1 MTPYPSLPSS
11 HNGLKAFEA
20 AARLMSFTLAADEL
34 HVTQSAISRQIK
46 QLEDELNASLV
57 IRKHRAIELTEHGH
71 DLYVALRE
79 SYANVEA
86 VIASWGEPKQKRI
99 VIKATLS
106 FATRV
111 LISKVRE
118 LNERYQDYE
127 IVIVPVIEEDE
138 SINSSEYDLLI
149 FHTRFKKR
157 YDKAPNIT
165 FLREEFMAPVCST
178 SLTNSASLGNST
190 NLTNQDTD
198 LDSILTLPR
207 LHPTL
212 DHHDWK
218 VWLADVESP
227 PKKPVRNTSFL
238 SLDMA
243 LSACLSGEGVTVTDL
258 LLVLQDLQR
267 GFLYCPKDA
276 KIQHSAWTYFMHQR
290 THTPIINDLI
300 EWLREETAKEI
311 ELLKSLAQQYQW
323 FGVIEQDKGFGRL
336 S

>member
-34 HVTQSAISRQIK
+34 NVTQSAISRQIK
-46 QLEDELNASLV
+46 QLEDELNASLI
-57 IRKHRAIELTEHGH
+57 IRKHRAIELTVQGH

-79 SYANVEA
+79 SYGNIES
-86 VIASWGEPKQKRI
+86 VIASWREPKQKRI

-118 LNERYQDYE
+118 LNERYPDYE

-138 SINSSEYDLLI
+138 AINSSEYDLLI

-157 YDKAPNIT
+157 YDNAPDIT

-178 SLTNSASLGNST
+178 SLTNAAG
-190 NLTNQDTD
+190 LTQQDTD
-198 LDSILTLPR
+198 LDSILTMPR
-207 LHPTL
+207 LHPTV

-267 GFLYCPKDA
+267 GFLYCPENA
-276 KIQHSAWTYFMHQR
+276 KIQNSAWTYFIHQR
-290 THTPIINDLI
+290 THSPVISGLI
-300 EWLREETAKEI
+300 DWLKGETAKEI
-311 ELLKSLAQQYQW
+311 ELLKALSQQNHW
-323 FGVIEQDKGFGRL
+323 SGVIEDQH
-336 S
+336 

>member
-34 HVTQSAISRQIK
+34 NVTQSAISRQIK

-57 IRKHRAIELTEHGH
+57 IRKHRAIELTEQGH

-79 SYANVEA
+79 SYANIES
-86 VIASWGEPKQKRI
+86 VIASWSEPKQKRI

-118 LNERYQDYE
+118 LNERYPDYE

-138 SINSSEYDLLI
+138 AINSSEYDLLI

-157 YDKAPNIT
+157 YDNTPDIT

-178 SLTNSASLGNST
+178 SLTNSASLT
-190 NLTNQDTD
+190 TQDTD
-198 LDSILTLPR
+198 LDSILTMPR

-218 VWLADVESP
+218 VWLADVEFP

-238 SLDMA
+238 SLDLA

-258 LLVLQDLQR
+258 LLVLQELQR
-267 GFLYCPKDA
+267 GFLYCPKNA
-276 KIQHSAWTYFMHQR
+276 KIQHSAWTYFGHQR
-290 THTPIINDLI
+290 THSPVINDLI
-300 EWLREETAKEI
+300 EWLKGETAKEI
-311 ELLKSLAQQYQW
+311 ELLKALSRQNHW
-323 FGVIEQDKGFGRL
+323 SGVIQDH
-336 S
+336 

>member
-71 DLYVALRE
+71 NLYVALRE

-178 SLTNSASLGNST
+178 TLTNK
-190 NLTNQDTD
+190 DTD

>member
-34 HVTQSAISRQIK
+34 NVTQSAISRQIK
-46 QLEDELNASLV
+46 QLEDELNASLI
-57 IRKHRAIELTEHGH
+57 IRKHRAIELTEQGH
-71 DLYVALRE
+71 DLYVALRDSYGNIE
-79 SYANVEA
+79 S
-86 VIASWGEPKQKRI
+86 VIASWSEPKQKRI

-118 LNERYQDYE
+118 LNERYPDYE

-138 SINSSEYDLLI
+138 AINSSEYDLLI

-157 YDKAPNIT
+157 YDNTPDVT

-178 SLTNSASLGNST
+178 SLTNSASLT
-190 NLTNQDTD
+190 TQDTD
-198 LDSILTLPR
+198 LDSILTMPR

-218 VWLADVESP
+218 VWLADVEFP

-238 SLDMA
+238 SLDLA

-258 LLVLQDLQR
+258 LLVLQELQR
-267 GFLYCPKDA
+267 GFLYCPKNA
-276 KIQHSAWTYFMHQR
+276 KIQHSAWTYFGHQR
-290 THTPIINDLI
+290 THSPVINDLI
-300 EWLREETAKEI
+300 EWLKGETAKEI
-311 ELLKSLAQQYQW
+311 ELLKALSHQNHW
-323 FGVIEQDKGFGRL
+323 SGVIQDH
-336 S
+336 

>member
-34 HVTQSAISRQIK
+34 NVTQSAISRQIK
-46 QLEDELNASLV
+46 QLEDELNASLI
-57 IRKHRAIELTEHGH
+57 IRKHRAIELTVQGH

-79 SYANVEA
+79 SYGNIES
-86 VIASWGEPKQKRI
+86 VIASWSEPKQKRI

-118 LNERYQDYE
+118 LNERYQDHE

-157 YDKAPNIT
+157 YDKAPDIT

-178 SLTNSASLGNST
+178 SLTT
-190 NLTNQDTD
+190 KDTD

-218 VWLADVESP
+218 VWLADVEFP

-258 LLVLQDLQR
+258 LLVQQDLQR
-267 GFLYCPKDA
+267 GFLYCPKNA
-276 KIQHSAWTYFMHQR
+276 KIQHSAWTYFIHQR
-290 THTPIINDLI
+290 SHTPIINDLI
-300 EWLREETAKEI
+300 EWLREETTKEI
-311 ELLKSLAQQYQW
+311 ELLKVLSHQNHW
-323 FGVIEQDKGFGRL
+323 FGVISNQQ
-336 S
+336 

>member
-20 AARLMSFTLAADEL
+20 AARLMSFTLAAEEL

-57 IRKHRAIELTEHGH
+57 VRKHRAIELTVQGH

-79 SYANVEA
+79 SYGNIEA
-86 VIASWGEPKQKRI
+86 IIGSWSEPKQKRI

-118 LNERYQDYE
+118 LNERYQDHE
-127 IVIVPVIEEDE
+127 IVIVPVIEEEE

-157 YDKAPNIT
+157 YDKAPDIT

-178 SLTNSASLGNST
+178 SLTT
-190 NLTNQDTD
+190 KDTD

-218 VWLADVESP
+218 MWLADVEFP
-227 PKKPVRNTSFL
+227 PKNPVRNTSFL

-258 LLVLQDLQR
+258 LLVQQDLQR
-267 GFLYCPKDA
+267 GFLYCPKYV

-300 EWLREETAKEI
+300 EWLRKETAKEI
-311 ELLKSLAQQYQW
+311 ELLKSLSQQNHW
-323 FGVIEQDKGFGRL
+323 FGVITAQQ
-336 S
+336 

>member
-20 AARLMSFTLAADEL
+20 AARLMSFTLAAEER

-57 IRKHRAIELTEHGH
+57 IRKHRAIELTVQGH

-79 SYANVEA
+79 SYGNIEA
-86 VIASWGEPKQKRI
+86 VIASWSEPKQKRI

-118 LNERYQDYE
+118 LNERYQEYE

-157 YDKAPNIT
+157 YDKAPDIT

-178 SLTNSASLGNST
+178 SLTT
-190 NLTNQDTD
+190 KDTD

-258 LLVLQDLQR
+258 LLVQQDLQR
-267 GFLYCPKDA
+267 GFLYCPKNA
-276 KIQHSAWTYFMHQR
+276 KIQHSAWTYFIHQR
-290 THTPIINDLI
+290 SHTPIINDLI
-300 EWLREETAKEI
+300 EWLREETEKEI
-311 ELLKSLAQQYQW
+311 ELLKALSHQNHW
-323 FGVIEQDKGFGRL
+323 FGVISDQQ
-336 S
+336 

>member
-57 IRKHRAIELTEHGH
+57 IRKHRAIELTEQGH

-79 SYANVEA
+79 SYANVET

-178 SLTNSASLGNST
+178 SLTNK
-190 NLTNQDTD
+190 DID
-198 LDSILTLPR
+198 LDSLLTLPR

-218 VWLADVESP
+218 VWLADVEFP

>member
-20 AARLMSFTLAADEL
+20 AARLMSFTLAAEEL

-57 IRKHRAIELTEHGH
+57 IRKHRAIELTVQGH

-79 SYANVEA
+79 SYGNIEA
-86 VIASWGEPKQKRI
+86 VIASWSEPKQKRI

-118 LNERYQDYE
+118 LNERYQDHE

-157 YDKAPNIT
+157 YDKAPDIT

-178 SLTNSASLGNST
+178 SLTT
-190 NLTNQDTD
+190 KDTD

-218 VWLADVESP
+218 VWLADVEFP

-258 LLVLQDLQR
+258 LLVQQDLQR
-267 GFLYCPKDA
+267 GFLYCPRNA

-290 THTPIINDLI
+290 SHTPIINDLI
-300 EWLREETAKEI
+300 EWLREETTKEI
-311 ELLKSLAQQYQW
+311 ELLKVLAQQYQW
-323 FGVIEQDKGFGRL
+323 FGVIEQDKDFGRL
-336 S
+336 F

>member
-20 AARLMSFTLAADEL
+20 AARLMSFTLAADEFN
-34 HVTQSAISRQIK
+34 VTQSAISRQIK
-46 QLEDELNASLV
+46 QLEDELNASLI
-57 IRKHRAIELTEHGH
+57 IRKHRAIELTVQGH

-79 SYANVEA
+79 NYGNIES
-86 VIASWGEPKQKRI
+86 VIASWSEPKQKRI

-118 LNERYQDYE
+118 LNERYSDYE

-138 SINSSEYDLLI
+138 AINSSEYDLLI

-157 YDKAPNIT
+157 YDNTPDIT
-165 FLREEFMAPVCST
+165 FLREEFMAPVCSA
-178 SLTNSASLGNST
+178 SLTNSASLN
-190 NLTNQDTD
+190 NKDTD
-198 LDSILTLPR
+198 LDSILTMPR

-267 GFLYCPKDA
+267 GFLYCPENA
-276 KIQHSAWTYFMHQR
+276 KIQNSAWTYFMHQR

-311 ELLKSLAQQYQW
+311 ELLKALSHQNHW
-323 FGVIEQDKGFGRL
+323 FGVITD
-336 S
+336 

>member
-20 AARLMSFTLAADEL
+20 AARLMSFTLAAEEL

-57 IRKHRAIELTEHGH
+57 IRKHRAIELTVQGH

-79 SYANVEA
+79 SYGNIEA
-86 VIASWGEPKQKRI
+86 VIASWSEPKQKRI

-118 LNERYQDYE
+118 LNERYQEYE

-157 YDKAPNIT
+157 YDKAPDIT

-178 SLTNSASLGNST
+178 SLTT
-190 NLTNQDTD
+190 KDTD

-218 VWLADVESP
+218 VWLADVEFP

-258 LLVLQDLQR
+258 LLVQQDLQR
-267 GFLYCPKDA
+267 GFLCCPRNA
-276 KIQHSAWTYFMHQR
+276 KIQHSAWTYFIHQR
-290 THTPIINDLI
+290 SHTPIINDLI
-300 EWLREETAKEI
+300 EWLREETTKEI
-311 ELLKSLAQQYQW
+311 ELLKALSHQNHW
-323 FGVIEQDKGFGRL
+323 FGVISDQQ
-336 S
+336 

>member
-34 HVTQSAISRQIK
+34 NVTQSAISRQIK
-46 QLEDELNASLV
+46 QLEDDLNASLI
-57 IRKHRAIELTEHGH
+57 IRKHRAIELTVQGH

-79 SYANVEA
+79 SYGNIES
-86 VIASWGEPKQKRI
+86 VIAYWSEPKQKRI

-118 LNERYQDYE
+118 LNERYSDYE

-138 SINSSEYDLLI
+138 AINSSEYDLLI

-157 YDKAPNIT
+157 YDNAPDIT

-178 SLTNSASLGNST
+178 SLTT
-190 NLTNQDTD
+190 KDTD
-198 LDSILTLPR
+198 LDSILTMPR

-218 VWLADVESP
+218 VWLADVEFP

-267 GFLYCPKDA
+267 GFLYCPENA
-276 KIQHSAWTYFMHQR
+276 KIQNSAWTYFIHQR
-290 THTPIINDLI
+290 THSPVINDLI
-300 EWLREETAKEI
+300 EWLKEETTKEI
-311 ELLKSLAQQYQW
+311 KLLKALSHQNHW
-323 FGVIEQDKGFGRL
+323 SGVIQDH
-336 S
+336 

>member
-20 AARLMSFTLAADEL
+20 AARLMSFTLAAEEL

-57 IRKHRAIELTEHGH
+57 IRKHRAIELTVQGH

-79 SYANVEA
+79 SYGNIEA
-86 VIASWGEPKQKRI
+86 VIASWSEPKQKRI

-118 LNERYQDYE
+118 LNERYQDHE

-157 YDKAPNIT
+157 YDKAPDIT

-178 SLTNSASLGNST
+178 SLTT
-190 NLTNQDTD
+190 KDTD

-218 VWLADVESP
+218 VWLADVEFP

-258 LLVLQDLQR
+258 LLVQQDLQR
-267 GFLYCPKDA
+267 GFLYCPKNA
-276 KIQHSAWTYFMHQR
+276 KIQHSAWTYFIHQR
-290 THTPIINDLI
+290 SHTPIINDLI
-300 EWLREETAKEI
+300 EWLREETEKEI
-311 ELLKSLAQQYQW
+311 ELLKALSHQNHW
-323 FGVIEQDKGFGRL
+323 FGVISDQQ
-336 S
+336 

>member
-20 AARLMSFTLAADEL
+20 AARLMSFTLAAEEL

-46 QLEDELNASLV
+46 QLEDELNTSLV
-57 IRKHRAIELTEHGH
+57 IRKHRAIELTVQGH

-79 SYANVEA
+79 SYGNIEA
-86 VIASWGEPKQKRI
+86 VIASWSEPKQKRI

-118 LNERYQDYE
+118 LNERYQDHE

-157 YDKAPNIT
+157 YDKAPDFT

-178 SLTNSASLGNST
+178 SLTNSANLTNST
-190 NLTNQDTD
+190 NLTNKDTD

-218 VWLADVESP
+218 VWLADVEFP

-258 LLVLQDLQR
+258 LLVQQDLQR
-267 GFLYCPKDA
+267 GFLYCPKNA

-311 ELLKSLAQQYQW
+311 ELLKLLSHQNHW
-323 FGVIEQDKGFGRL
+323 FGVISDQQ
-336 S
+336 

>member
-20 AARLMSFTLAADEL
+20 AARLMSFTLAAEEL

-57 IRKHRAIELTEHGH
+57 IRKHRAIELTVQGH

-79 SYANVEA
+79 SYANIEA
-86 VIASWGEPKQKRI
+86 VIASWSEPKQKRI

-118 LNERYQDYE
+118 LNERYQDHE

-157 YDKAPNIT
+157 YDKAPDIT

-178 SLTNSASLGNST
+178 SLTT
-190 NLTNQDTD
+190 KDTD

-218 VWLADVESP
+218 VWLADVEFP

-258 LLVLQDLQR
+258 LLVQQDLQR
-267 GFLYCPKDA
+267 GFLYCPKNA
-276 KIQHSAWTYFMHQR
+276 KIQHSAWTYFIHQR
-290 THTPIINDLI
+290 SHTPIINDLI

-311 ELLKSLAQQYQW
+311 ELLKSLSHQNHW
-323 FGVIEQDKGFGRL
+323 FGVISDQQ
-336 S
+336 

>member
-1 MTPYPSLPSS
+1 MTPYPNLPSS
-11 HNGLKAFEA
+11 HNGFKAFEA
-20 AARLMSFTLAADEL
+20 VARLMSFTLAADEL
-34 HVTQSAISRQIK
+34 NVTQSAISRQIK
-46 QLEDELNASLV
+46 QLEDDLSASLI
-57 IRKHRAIELTEHGH
+57 IRKHRAIELTESGH
-71 DLYVALRE
+71 DLYMALRN
-79 SYANVEA
+79 SYSNIET

-138 SINSSEYDLLI
+138 AINSSEYDLLI
-149 FHTRFKKR
+149 FHTRFKSR
-157 YDKAPNIT
+157 YDHTSHIN
-165 FLREEFMAPVCST
+165 FLRDEFMAPVCSA
-178 SLTNSASLGNST
+178 SLTTPNT
-190 NLTNQDTD
+190 T

-218 VWLADVESP
+218 VWLSDVESP
-227 PKKPVRNTSFL
+227 PRKPARNTSFL

-267 GFLYCPKDA
+267 GFLYCPKNA
-276 KIQHSAWTYFMHQR
+276 NIQHSAWTYYLHQR
-290 THTPIINDLI
+290 THTPVIDDLI
-300 EWLREETAKEI
+300 EWLKAETQKEV
-311 ELLKSLAQQYQW
+311 ELLKQLAQQYQW
-323 FGVIEQDKGFGRL
+323 SGVIHTQ
-336 S
+336 

>member
-20 AARLMSFTLAADEL
+20 AARLMSFTLAAEEL

-57 IRKHRAIELTEHGH
+57 IRKHRAIELTVQGH

-79 SYANVEA
+79 SYGNIEA
-86 VIASWGEPKQKRI
+86 VIASWSEPKQKRI

-118 LNERYQDYE
+118 LNERYQDHE

-157 YDKAPNIT
+157 YDKAPDIT

-178 SLTNSASLGNST
+178 SLTT
-190 NLTNQDTD
+190 KDTD

-218 VWLADVESP
+218 VWLADVEFP

-258 LLVLQDLQR
+258 LLVQQDLQR
-267 GFLYCPKDA
+267 GFLYCPRNA

-290 THTPIINDLI
+290 SHTPIINDLI
-300 EWLREETAKEI
+300 EWLREETTKEI
-311 ELLKSLAQQYQW
+311 ELLKVLAHQYQW
-323 FGVIEQDKGFGRL
+323 FGVIEQDKDFGRL
-336 S
+336 F

>member
-34 HVTQSAISRQIK
+34 NVTQSAISRQIK
-46 QLEDELNASLV
+46 QLEDELNASLI
-57 IRKHRAIELTEHGH
+57 IRKHRAIELTVQGH

-79 SYANVEA
+79 SYGNIES
-86 VIASWGEPKQKRI
+86 VIASWSEPKQKRI

-118 LNERYQDYE
+118 LNERYLDYE

-138 SINSSEYDLLI
+138 AINSSEYDLLI

-157 YDKAPNIT
+157 YNNAPDIT

-178 SLTNSASLGNST
+178 SLTHSASST
-190 NLTNQDTD
+190 DKDTD
-198 LDSILTLPR
+198 LDSILTMPR

-218 VWLADVESP
+218 VWLADVEFP

-267 GFLYCPKDA
+267 GFLYCPKNA
-276 KIQHSAWTYFMHQR
+276 KIQNSAWTYFIHQR
-290 THTPIINDLI
+290 THSPVINDLI
-300 EWLREETAKEI
+300 DWLKIETEKEI
-311 ELLKSLAQQYQW
+311 ELLKALSHQNHW
-323 FGVIEQDKGFGRL
+323 SGVISDQQ
-336 S
+336 

>member
-34 HVTQSAISRQIK
+34 NVTQSAISRQIK
-46 QLEDELNASLV
+46 QLEDDLNASLI
-57 IRKHRAIELTEHGH
+57 IRKHRAIELTVQGH

-79 SYANVEA
+79 SYGNIES
-86 VIASWGEPKQKRI
+86 VIASWSEPKQKRI

-118 LNERYQDYE
+118 LNERYSDYE

-138 SINSSEYDLLI
+138 AINSSEYDLLI

-157 YDKAPNIT
+157 YDNAPDIT

-178 SLTNSASLGNST
+178 SLTT
-190 NLTNQDTD
+190 KDTD
-198 LDSILTLPR
+198 LDSILTMPR

-218 VWLADVESP
+218 VWLADVEFP

-267 GFLYCPKDA
+267 GFLYCPENA
-276 KIQHSAWTYFMHQR
+276 KIQNSAWTYFIHQR
-290 THTPIINDLI
+290 THSPVINDLI
-300 EWLREETAKEI
+300 EWLKEETTKEI
-311 ELLKSLAQQYQW
+311 KLLKALSHQNHW
-323 FGVIEQDKGFGRL
+323 SGVIQDH
-336 S
+336 

>member
-1 MTPYPSLPSS
+1 MTPYSSLPSS

-20 AARLMSFTLAADEL
+20 AARLMSFTLAAEEL

-57 IRKHRAIELTEHGH
+57 IRKHRAIELTVQGH
-71 DLYVALRE
+71 DLYVALRA
-79 SYANVEA
+79 SYGNIEA
-86 VIASWGEPKQKRI
+86 VITSWSEPKQKRI

-118 LNERYQDYE
+118 LNERYQDHE

-157 YDKAPNIT
+157 YDKAPDIT

-178 SLTNSASLGNST
+178 SLTT
-190 NLTNQDTD
+190 KDTD

-218 VWLADVESP
+218 VWLADVEFP

-258 LLVLQDLQR
+258 LLVQQDLQR
-267 GFLYCPKDA
+267 GFLYCPRNA

-290 THTPIINDLI
+290 SHTPIINDLI
-300 EWLREETAKEI
+300 EWLREETTKEI
-311 ELLKSLAQQYQW
+311 ELLKVLAQQYQW
-323 FGVIEQDKGFGRL
+323 FGVIEQDKDFGRL
-336 S
+336 F

>member
-20 AARLMSFTLAADEL
+20 ASRLMSFTLAADEL
-34 HVTQSAISRQIK
+34 NVTQSAISRQIK
-46 QLEDELNASLV
+46 QLEDELNASLI
-57 IRKHRAIELTEHGH
+57 IRKHRAIELTEQGH
-71 DLYVALRE
+71 DLYVALRDSYGNIE
-79 SYANVEA
+79 S
-86 VIASWGEPKQKRI
+86 VIASWSEPKQKRI

-118 LNERYQDYE
+118 LNERYPDYE

-138 SINSSEYDLLI
+138 AINSSEYDLLI

-157 YDKAPNIT
+157 YDNTPDIT

-178 SLTNSASLGNST
+178 SLTNSASLT
-190 NLTNQDTD
+190 TQDTD
-198 LDSILTLPR
+198 LDSILTMPR

-218 VWLADVESP
+218 VWLADVEFP

-238 SLDMA
+238 SLDLA

-258 LLVLQDLQR
+258 LLVLQELQR
-267 GFLYCPKDA
+267 GFLYCPKNA
-276 KIQHSAWTYFMHQR
+276 KIQHSAWTYFGHQR
-290 THTPIINDLI
+290 THSPVINDLI
-300 EWLREETAKEI
+300 EWLKGETAKEI
-311 ELLKSLAQQYQW
+311 ELLKALSHQNHW
-323 FGVIEQDKGFGRL
+323 SGVIQDH
-336 S
+336 

>member
-34 HVTQSAISRQIK
+34 NVTQSAISRQIK

-57 IRKHRAIELTEHGH
+57 IRKHRAIELTVQGH

-79 SYANVEA
+79 SYGNIEA
-86 VIASWGEPKQKRI
+86 VIASWSEPKQKRI

-118 LNERYQDYE
+118 LNERYQEYE

-157 YDKAPNIT
+157 YDKAPDIT

-178 SLTNSASLGNST
+178 SLTT
-190 NLTNQDTD
+190 KDTD

-258 LLVLQDLQR
+258 LLVRQDLQR
-267 GFLYCPKDA
+267 GFLYCPKNA
-276 KIQHSAWTYFMHQR
+276 KIQHSAWTYFIHQR
-290 THTPIINDLI
+290 SHTPIINDLI
-300 EWLREETAKEI
+300 EWLREETEKEI
-311 ELLKSLAQQYQW
+311 ELLKALSHQNHW
-323 FGVIEQDKGFGRL
+323 FGVISDQQ
-336 S
+336 

>member
-34 HVTQSAISRQIK
+34 NVTQSAISRQIK

-57 IRKHRAIELTEHGH
+57 IRKHRAIELTEQGH
-71 DLYVALRE
+71 DLYVALRDSYGNIE
-79 SYANVEA
+79 S
-86 VIASWGEPKQKRI
+86 VIASWSEPKQKRI

-118 LNERYQDYE
+118 LNERYPDYE

-138 SINSSEYDLLI
+138 AINSSEYDLLI

-157 YDKAPNIT
+157 YDNTPDIT

-178 SLTNSASLGNST
+178 SLTNSASLT
-190 NLTNQDTD
+190 TQDTD
-198 LDSILTLPR
+198 LDSILTMPR

-218 VWLADVESP
+218 VWLADVEFP

-238 SLDMA
+238 SLDLA

-258 LLVLQDLQR
+258 LLVLQELQR
-267 GFLYCPKDA
+267 GFLYCPKNA
-276 KIQHSAWTYFMHQR
+276 KIQHSAWTYFGHQR
-290 THTPIINDLI
+290 THSPVISDLI
-300 EWLREETAKEI
+300 EWLKGETAKEI
-311 ELLKSLAQQYQW
+311 ELLKVLSHQNHW
-323 FGVIEQDKGFGRL
+323 SGVIQDH
-336 S
+336 

>member
-34 HVTQSAISRQIK
+34 NVTQSAISRQIK

-57 IRKHRAIELTEHGH
+57 IRKHRAIELTEQGH
-71 DLYVALRE
+71 DLYVALRDSYGNIE
-79 SYANVEA
+79 S
-86 VIASWGEPKQKRI
+86 VIASWSEPKQKRI

-118 LNERYQDYE
+118 LNERYPDYE

-138 SINSSEYDLLI
+138 AINSSEYDLLI

-157 YDKAPNIT
+157 YDNTPDIT

-178 SLTNSASLGNST
+178 SLTNSSSLT
-190 NLTNQDTD
+190 TQDTD
-198 LDSILTLPR
+198 LDSILTMPR

-218 VWLADVESP
+218 VWLADVEFP

-238 SLDMA
+238 SLDLA

-258 LLVLQDLQR
+258 LLVLQELQR
-267 GFLYCPKDA
+267 GFLYCPKNA
-276 KIQHSAWTYFMHQR
+276 KIQHSAWTYFGHQR
-290 THTPIINDLI
+290 THSPVINDLI
-300 EWLREETAKEI
+300 EWLKGETAKEI
-311 ELLKSLAQQYQW
+311 ELLKALSHQNHW
-323 FGVIEQDKGFGRL
+323 SGVIQDH
-336 S
+336 

>member
-34 HVTQSAISRQIK
+34 NVTQSAISRQIK

-57 IRKHRAIELTEHGH
+57 IRKHRAIELTEQGH
-71 DLYVALRE
+71 DLYVALRDSYGNIE
-79 SYANVEA
+79 S
-86 VIASWGEPKQKRI
+86 VIASWSEPKQKRI

-118 LNERYQDYE
+118 LNERYPDYE

-138 SINSSEYDLLI
+138 AINSSEYDLLI

-157 YDKAPNIT
+157 YDNTPDIT

-178 SLTNSASLGNST
+178 SLTNSASLT
-190 NLTNQDTD
+190 TQDTD
-198 LDSILTLPR
+198 LDSILTMPR

-218 VWLADVESP
+218 VWLADVEFP

-238 SLDMA
+238 SLDLA

-258 LLVLQDLQR
+258 LLVLQELQR
-267 GFLYCPKDA
+267 GFLYCPKNA
-276 KIQHSAWTYFMHQR
+276 KIQHSAWTYFGHQR
-290 THTPIINDLI
+290 THSPVINDLI
-300 EWLREETAKEI
+300 EWLKSETAKEI
-311 ELLKSLAQQYQW
+311 ELLKALSHQNHW
-323 FGVIEQDKGFGRL
+323 SGVIQDH
-336 S
+336 

>member
-34 HVTQSAISRQIK
+34 NVTQSAISRQIK

-57 IRKHRAIELTEHGH
+57 IRKHRAIELTEQGH
-71 DLYVALRE
+71 DLYVALRD
-79 SYANVEA
+79 SYANVES
-86 VIASWGEPKQKRI
+86 VIASWSEPKQKRI

-118 LNERYQDYE
+118 LNERYPDYE

-138 SINSSEYDLLI
+138 AINSSEYDLLI

-157 YDKAPNIT
+157 YDNTPDIT

-178 SLTNSASLGNST
+178 SLTNSASLT
-190 NLTNQDTD
+190 TQDTD
-198 LDSILTLPR
+198 LDSILTMPR

-218 VWLADVESP
+218 VWLADVEFP

-238 SLDMA
+238 SLDLA

-258 LLVLQDLQR
+258 LLVLQELQR
-267 GFLYCPKDA
+267 GFLYCPKNA
-276 KIQHSAWTYFMHQR
+276 KIQHSAWTYFGHQR
-290 THTPIINDLI
+290 THSPVISDLI
-300 EWLREETAKEI
+300 EWLKGETAKEI
-311 ELLKSLAQQYQW
+311 ELLKALSHQNHW
-323 FGVIEQDKGFGRL
+323 SGVIQDH
-336 S
+336 

>member
-20 AARLMSFTLAADEL
+20 AARLMSFTLAAEEL

-57 IRKHRAIELTEHGH
+57 IRKHRAIELTVQGH

-79 SYANVEA
+79 SYGNIEA
-86 VIASWGEPKQKRI
+86 VIASWSEPKQKRI

-118 LNERYQDYE
+118 LNERYQEYE

-157 YDKAPNIT
+157 YDKAPDIT

-178 SLTNSASLGNST
+178 SLTT
-190 NLTNQDTD
+190 KDTD

-258 LLVLQDLQR
+258 LLVQQDLQR
-267 GFLYCPKDA
+267 GFLYCPKNA
-276 KIQHSAWTYFMHQR
+276 KIQHSAWTYFIHQR
-290 THTPIINDLI
+290 SHTPIINDLI
-300 EWLREETAKEI
+300 EWLREETEKEI
-311 ELLKSLAQQYQW
+311 ELLKALSHQNHW
-323 FGVIEQDKGFGRL
+323 FGVISDQQ
-336 S
+336 

>member
-34 HVTQSAISRQIK
+34 NVTQSAISRQIK
-46 QLEDELNASLV
+46 QLEDELNASLI
-57 IRKHRAIELTEHGH
+57 IRKHRAIELTVQGH

-79 SYANVEA
+79 SYGNIES
-86 VIASWGEPKQKRI
+86 VIASWSEPKQKRI

-118 LNERYQDYE
+118 LNERYQEYE

-157 YDKAPNIT
+157 YDKAPDIT

-178 SLTNSASLGNST
+178 SLTT
-190 NLTNQDTD
+190 KDTD

-258 LLVLQDLQR
+258 LLVQQDLQR
-267 GFLYCPKDA
+267 GFLYCPKNA
-276 KIQHSAWTYFMHQR
+276 KIQHSAWTYFIHQR
-290 THTPIINDLI
+290 SHTPIINDLI
-300 EWLREETAKEI
+300 EWLREETEKEI
-311 ELLKSLAQQYQW
+311 ELLKALSHQNHW
-323 FGVIEQDKGFGRL
+323 FGVISDQQ
-336 S
+336 

>member
-20 AARLMSFTLAADEL
+20 AARLMSFTLAAEEL

-57 IRKHRAIELTEHGH
+57 IRKHRAIELTVQGH

-79 SYANVEA
+79 SYGNIES
-86 VIASWGEPKQKRI
+86 VIASWSEPKQKRI

-157 YDKAPNIT
+157 YDKAPDIT

-178 SLTNSASLGNST
+178 SLTNTAG
-190 NLTNQDTD
+190 LTKKDTD
-198 LDSILTLPR
+198 LDSILTMPR

-267 GFLYCPKDA
+267 GFLYCPKNA
-276 KIQHSAWTYFMHQR
+276 KIQHSAWTYFIHQR
-290 THTPIINDLI
+290 SHTPIINDLI

-311 ELLKSLAQQYQW
+311 ELLKTLSHQNHW
-323 FGVIEQDKGFGRL
+323 FGVISEQQ
-336 S
+336 

>member
-79 SYANVEA
+79 SYANVET

-178 SLTNSASLGNST
+178 SLTNK
-190 NLTNQDTD
+190 DTD

-300 EWLREETAKEI
+300 EWLREDTAKEI

>member
-34 HVTQSAISRQIK
+34 NVTQSAISRQIK
-46 QLEDELNASLV
+46 QLEDDLNASLI
-57 IRKHRAIELTEHGH
+57 IRKHRAIELTVQGH

-79 SYANVEA
+79 SYGNIES
-86 VIASWGEPKQKRI
+86 VIASWSEPKQKRI

-118 LNERYQDYE
+118 LNERYSDYE

-138 SINSSEYDLLI
+138 AINSSEYDLLI

-157 YDKAPNIT
+157 YDNTPDIA

-178 SLTNSASLGNST
+178 SLTT
-190 NLTNQDTD
+190 KDTD
-198 LDSILTLPR
+198 LDSILTMPR

-218 VWLADVESP
+218 VWLADVEFP

-267 GFLYCPKDA
+267 GFLYCPENA
-276 KIQHSAWTYFMHQR
+276 KIQNSAWTYFIHQR
-290 THTPIINDLI
+290 THSPVIDDLI
-300 EWLREETAKEI
+300 EWLKEETTKEI
-311 ELLKSLAQQYQW
+311 ELLKALSHQNHW
-323 FGVIEQDKGFGRL
+323 SGVIQDH
-336 S
+336 

>member
-34 HVTQSAISRQIK
+34 NVTQSAISRQIK

-57 IRKHRAIELTEHGH
+57 IRKHRAIELTEQGH
-71 DLYVALRE
+71 DLYVALRDSYGNIE
-79 SYANVEA
+79 S
-86 VIASWGEPKQKRI
+86 VIASWSEPKQKRI

-118 LNERYQDYE
+118 LNERYPDYE

-138 SINSSEYDLLI
+138 AINSSEYDLLI

-157 YDKAPNIT
+157 YDNTPDVT

-178 SLTNSASLGNST
+178 SLTNSASLT
-190 NLTNQDTD
+190 TQDTD
-198 LDSILTLPR
+198 LDSILTMPR

-218 VWLADVESP
+218 VWLADVEFP

-238 SLDMA
+238 SLDLA

-258 LLVLQDLQR
+258 LLVLQELQR
-267 GFLYCPKDA
+267 GFLYCPKNA
-276 KIQHSAWTYFMHQR
+276 KIQHSAWTYFGHQR
-290 THTPIINDLI
+290 THSPVISDLI
-300 EWLREETAKEI
+300 EWLKGETAKEI
-311 ELLKSLAQQYQW
+311 ELLKALSHQNHW
-323 FGVIEQDKGFGRL
+323 SGVIQDH
-336 S
+336 

>member
-20 AARLMSFTLAADEL
+20 AARLMSFTLAAEEL

-57 IRKHRAIELTEHGH
+57 IRKHRAIELTVQGH

-79 SYANVEA
+79 SYGNIEA
-86 VIASWGEPKQKRI
+86 VIASWSEPKQKRI

-118 LNERYQDYE
+118 LNERYQEYE

-149 FHTRFKKR
+149 FHTRFKNR
-157 YDKAPNIT
+157 YDKAPDIT

-178 SLTNSASLGNST
+178 SLTT
-190 NLTNQDTD
+190 KDTD

-258 LLVLQDLQR
+258 LLVQQDLQR
-267 GFLYCPKDA
+267 GFLYCPKNA
-276 KIQHSAWTYFMHQR
+276 KIQHSAWTYFIHQR
-290 THTPIINDLI
+290 SHTPIINDLI
-300 EWLREETAKEI
+300 EWLREETEKEI
-311 ELLKSLAQQYQW
+311 ELLKALSHQNHW
-323 FGVIEQDKGFGRL
+323 FGVISDQQ
-336 S
+336 

>member
-1 MTPYPSLPSS
+1 MTPYPSLPPS

-20 AARLMSFTLAADEL
+20 AARLMSFTLAAEEL

-57 IRKHRAIELTEHGH
+57 IRKHRAIELTVQGH

-79 SYANVEA
+79 SYGNIES
-86 VIASWGEPKQKRI
+86 VIASWSEPKQKRI

-157 YDKAPNIT
+157 YDKAPDIT

-178 SLTNSASLGNST
+178 SLMNST
-190 NLTNQDTD
+190 SLITKDTD

-227 PKKPVRNTSFL
+227 PTKPVRNTSFL

-258 LLVLQDLQR
+258 LLVQQDLQR
-267 GFLYCPKDA
+267 GFLYCPKNA
-276 KIQHSAWTYFMHQR
+276 KIQHSAWTYFIHQR
-290 THTPIINDLI
+290 SHTPIINDLI
-300 EWLREETAKEI
+300 EWLKEETAKEI
-311 ELLKSLAQQYQW
+311 ELLKALSQQNHW
-323 FGVIEQDKGFGRL
+323 FGVIQDH
-336 S
+336 

>member
-20 AARLMSFTLAADEL
+20 AARLMSFTLAAEEL

-57 IRKHRAIELTEHGH
+57 IRKHRAIELTVQGH
-71 DLYVALRE
+71 DLYVALRD
-79 SYANVEA
+79 SYGNTEA
-86 VIASWGEPKQKRI
+86 VIASWSEPKQKRI

-118 LNERYQDYE
+118 LNERYQDHE

-157 YDKAPNIT
+157 YDKAPDIT

-178 SLTNSASLGNST
+178 SLTNST
-190 NLTNQDTD
+190 NLTNKDTD

-218 VWLADVESP
+218 VWLADVEFP

-258 LLVLQDLQR
+258 LLVQQDLQR
-267 GFLYCPKDA
+267 GFLYCPKNA

-311 ELLKSLAQQYQW
+311 ELLKSLSHQNHW
-323 FGVIEQDKGFGRL
+323 FGVIQDY
-336 S
+336 